1 MQTQTRSVLAAAWL
15 LLVAPAALCSRATV
29 SPTTATATTHV
40 FRCGDHYQSHP
51 CQTLDANSRI
61 VRVADTRTSAQIRAA
76 FETQKK
82 DQRDMR
88 AVDKAVSK
96 RLKALASKP
105 RQAIGLNCRQP
116 GARPFEDC
124 HSKPLSEAAPR
135 RKKKKPKT
143 DRYLAVSEEAS

>member
-15 LLVAPAALCSRATV
+15 LLAAPSVLCSRTPV
-29 SPTTATATTHV
+29 SPQSAANTTHV
-40 FRCGDHYQSHP
+40 FRCGDQYQSHP

-61 VRVADTRTSAQIRAA
+61 VRVDDARTATQIRDA
-76 FETQKK
+76 FEAQKK
-82 DQRDMR
+82 GQRDMR
-88 AVDKAVSK
+88 AVDKAVNK
-96 RLKALASKP
+96 RLKAQASRP
-105 RQAIGLNCRQP
+105 RLAIGLNCRQP

-143 DRYLAVSEEAS
+143 DRYLAVSDEAS